1 MRSVQVHGGEVER
14 AEAGSRVAVAITAER
29 RRVVGRGDVLV
40 AAGAFPVS
48 FRLDVDLDGDVGD
61 GARVLVCHGT
71 RAVPA
76 RVVRLADG
84 RAQLRL
90 DQPVVAARGDRFVL
104 RRDTT
109 VGGGRVL
116 DPAPPRHRSADAV
129 GAATVYEPIHADELA
144 IRGLDVSHLERAG
157 EWVFSAAWLE
167 DLRAHVAAGGVVARS
182 SWSRDVMP
190 LLRIERKP
198 AAEPDTGDVRLG
210 DGSTIAR
217 ADYDRAKALAVEE
230 CERTG
235 TITLARFRD
244 LLGSSRRV
252 SQLLLERF
260 DADRVTLR
268 VGDERRLRRGV
279 SSSTIR

>member
-1 MRSVQVHGGEVER
+1 
-14 AEAGSRVAVAITAER
+14 
-29 RRVVGRGDVLV
+29 
-40 AAGAFPVS
+40 
-48 FRLDVDLDGDVGD
+48 
-61 GARVLVCHGT
+61 
-71 RAVPA
+71 
-76 RVVRLADG
+76 
-84 RAQLRL
+84 
-90 DQPVVAARGDRFVL
+90 
-104 RRDTT
+104 
-109 VGGGRVL
+109 
-116 DPAPPRHRSADAV
+116 
-129 GAATVYEPIHADELA
+129 VYEPVRVDELA

-167 DLRAHVAAGGVVARS
+167 DLRSHVAAGGVVARS

-190 LLRIERKP
+190 LLGIERKP

-217 ADYDRAKALAVEE
+217 ADYDRAKTLVVEE

>member
-1 MRSVQVHGGEVER
+1 
-14 AEAGSRVAVAITAER
+14 
-29 RRVVGRGDVLV
+29 
-40 AAGAFPVS
+40 
-48 FRLDVDLDGDVGD
+48 
-61 GARVLVCHGT
+61 
-71 RAVPA
+71 
-76 RVVRLADG
+76 
-84 RAQLRL
+84 
-90 DQPVVAARGDRFVL
+90 
-104 RRDTT
+104 
-109 VGGGRVL
+109 
-116 DPAPPRHRSADAV
+116 
-129 GAATVYEPIHADELA
+129 
-144 IRGLDVSHLERAG
+144 
-157 EWVFSAAWLE
+157 
-167 DLRAHVAAGGVVARS
+167 
-182 SWSRDVMP
+182 MP
-190 LLRIERKP
+190 LLGIERKP